1 MNGLTDYITSGR
13 WEEIFTIWYVSIDDA
28 YQALERQYGGWRRA
42 GPEPTFSDSEVIT
55 LALIC
60 DTFFHGDEELCLCF
74 VRSFW
79 LHLFPNLL
87 ERSRLN
93 RRRRQLAMMTE
104 QIRQYLRAELI
115 PEGDQDR
122 LIDSAPIPACT
133 YGRASTCQT
142 AVGEEHFSVMP
153 SRKAKLFGFRTQ
165 VLATF
170 DQVVD
175 QWMLAP
181 AAFRD
186 SKMAAT
192 FLEDATDLRI
202 WGDNAYHD
210 PTVQG
215 WLKETRHIELAAAQ
229 RKDAKEPWPEQVRA
243 LFGRARRLVETVLS
257 VLCTVFHLE
266 QVGARSRDGRLA
278 RLASRF
284 LAYNLSFIVTRE
296 LATPQ
301 N

>member
-1 MNGLTDYITSGR
+1 MNGLTNYITSGR
-13 WEEIFTIWYVSIDDA
+13 WEGIFTIWYTYVDDA
-28 YQALERQYGGWRRA
+28 YQALECQYGAWRRA
-42 GPEPTFSDSEVIT
+42 GPAPTFSDSEVMTI
-55 LALIC
+55 ALMC
-60 DTFFHGDEELCLCF
+60 DTFFHGHEELCLCF

-79 LHLFPNLL
+79 LELFPNLL
-87 ERSRLN
+87 ERSRFN
-93 RRRRQLAMMTE
+93 SRRRHLAMITE
-104 QIRQYLRAELI
+104 QIRQYLRTELI
-115 PEGDQDR
+115 PEDDSGR

-133 YGRASTCQT
+133 YGRASSCQT
-142 AVGEEHFSVMP
+142 AVGKEHFSVMP
-153 SRKAKLFGFRTQ
+153 SRKAKLFGFRAQ

-181 AAFRD
+181 AAPRD

-192 FLEDATDLRI
+192 FLEDAANLRI

-210 PTVQG
+210 PMIQA
-215 WLKETRHIELAAAQ
+215 WLKEARHIELLAAQ

-243 LFGRARRLVETVLS
+243 LFGRARRLIETVLS

-266 QVGARSRDGRLA
+266 RLGARSRDGRLA

-296 LATPQ
+296 LAVL
-301 N
+301 